1 MTFFVIQVGTGDEDR
16 FMRRARKELDGAA
29 QPGAPRMT
37 VWWPRR
43 SMRIRSRGRWRES
56 VASIFP
62 GYLFLEA
69 PDVSPE
75 LYQRVKRIPGF
86 RRFLRDN
93 HNIEPVSPRDREVIQ
108 HFISAG
114 EVVHRS
120 TVVFD
125 KQNRIRV
132 ISGPLK
138 GLEGRIVKVDRRKG
152 RARVKLELYEDSFMI
167 DFGFD
172 SLEKTETK
180 KR

>member
-1 MTFFVIQVGTGDEDR
+1 MTFFVIQVGTGDEER
-16 FMRRARKELDGAA
+16 FLRLARQQLEGIARAGAT
-29 QPGAPRMT
+29 GMT

-43 SMRIRSRGRWRES
+43 SMRIRRGGRWRDS

-69 PDVSPE
+69 PDVPPE
-75 LYQRVKRIPGF
+75 LYQRFRRIPGF
-86 RRFLRDN
+86 HRFLRDN

-108 HFISAG
+108 HFISSG

-125 KQNRIRV
+125 EQNRIKV

-138 GLEGRIVKVDRRKG
+138 GLEGKIVKVDRRKG

-172 SLEKTETK
+172 ALEKTEL